1 MTESLQD
8 LSFEDAF
15 QQLHE
20 TVQAL
25 EAGDLTLAE
34 SLALFE
40 RGVRLT
46 RQCDNLLESA
56 ELHVRQIVS
65 DGAGGFEAAPFAGW
79 QQEEEL

>member
-1 MTESLQD
+1 MTESIQD

-15 QQLHE
+15 ERLQQ

-46 RQCDNLLESA
+46 NLCDGLLDNA

-65 DGAGGFEAAPFAGW
+65 DGAAGFEATPLAAW
-79 QQEEEL
+79 QGEDER

>member
-8 LSFEDAF
+8 LSFEAAF
-15 QQLHE
+15 EQLQE

-46 RQCDNLLESA
+46 NLCDGLLENA
-56 ELHVRQIVS
+56 ELSVRQILA
-65 DGAGGFEAAPFAGW
+65 DGAGGFEAAPFADW
-79 QQEEEL
+79 QEEV

>member
-8 LSFEDAF
+8 LSFEEAF
-15 QQLHE
+15 EQLHE

-25 EAGDLTLAE
+25 EAGDLTLAQ

-46 RQCDNLLESA
+46 NLCDSLLENA

-65 DGAGGFEAAPFAGW
+65 DGAGGYDTAPFAAW